1 MATELSLSLGRE
13 LGSLA
18 GASAG
23 AQAGGEAA
31 SQAGKAEA
39 AKQNVF
45 NMTEAQV
52 EQLHQHMRTLGSQVG
67 SESGEVAGRE
77 AGLKIN
83 IPYLVKEVLLSAVRA
98 GEEAANMAKAEG
110 EEAQAQEMEKILVG
124 CATQAATNSAET
136 EASKAT
142 EEQLEA
148 FILENFDKICEE
160 AGELKGR
167 EIFGDFGA
175 QVGVESGLIAG
186 RKAVFDL
193 AMGKIKEI
201 IKEEGKLASFSQ
213 AEIESKEK
221 LSTEN
226 LQGLLIHFCFFS
238 KDYS

>member
-1 MATELSLSLGRE
+1 M
-13 LGSLA
+13 
-18 GASAG
+18 
-23 AQAGGEAA
+23 
-31 SQAGKAEA
+31 
-39 AKQNVF
+39 
-45 NMTEAQV
+45 
-52 EQLHQHMRTLGSQVG
+52 
-67 SESGEVAGRE
+67 AGRE

-83 IPYLVKEVLLSAVRA
+83 IPRLLKEVLLSAVQA

-110 EEAQAQEMEKILVG
+110 EEAQAQEMEKILIG
-124 CATQAATNSAET
+124 CCSQAASSSGES
-136 EASKAT
+136 EACKAT

-148 FILENFDKICEE
+148 FIMENFDQICQE

-193 AMGKIKEI
+193 AMGQIKEI

-226 LQGLLIHFCFFS
+226 LQGLLYFFLLQNLFNLQS
-238 KDYS
+238 RKRSSH

>member
-1 MATELSLSLGRE
+1 MIFF
-13 LGSLA
+13 
-18 GASAG
+18 
-23 AQAGGEAA
+23 Q
-31 SQAGKAEA
+31 
-39 AKQNVF
+39 
-45 NMTEAQV
+45 
-52 EQLHQHMRTLGSQVG
+52 RTLGSEVG
-67 SESGEVAGRE
+67 SERGEVAGRE

-83 IPYLVKEVLLSAVRA
+83 IPHLLKEVLLSAVQA

-124 CATQAATNSAET
+124 CCSQAASNAGET
-136 EASKAT
+136 EACRAT

-148 FILENFDKICEE
+148 FILENFDKICQE
-160 AGELKGR
+160 AGAAKGR

-193 AMGKIKEI
+193 AMGKIKDI
-201 IKEEGKLASFSQ
+201 IQEEGKLASFAQ

-226 LQGLLIHFCFFS
+226 LQGMFFIFL
-238 KDYS
+238 KIKYKIF